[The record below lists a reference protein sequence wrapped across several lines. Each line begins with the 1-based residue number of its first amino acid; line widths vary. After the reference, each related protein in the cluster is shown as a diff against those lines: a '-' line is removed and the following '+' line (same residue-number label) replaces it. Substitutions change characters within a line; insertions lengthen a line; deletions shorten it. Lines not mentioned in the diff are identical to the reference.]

1 MRFPLTWW
9 QLMWA
14 LVFVSGFV
22 FRVRTTADIS
32 EDPIDAWALF
42 RIGLIVIVALVLFVR
57 LTLKKSRW
65 SPGLFSS
72 TLGIFLLY
80 PVISL
85 VSTLWS
91 ASTAWTLYKSVEF
104 LTDVLLLAAIVA
116 TLRSAEE
123 YRKLVNWTWILLGL
137 LTISAWV
144 GAVVDPGDALFADPT
159 VRIMALPARLVGVF
173 PVVSCNE
180 LSEMSAILGL
190 VALCRLMVDPDAQNK
205 KGRYRVLFLA
215 AMATLIIT
223 QTRGVFA
230 AFFIGLVVLLIL
242 TRRYRLAAV
251 AGICSTLVL
260 AALLLFTHFGTS
272 ASNFLLRGQSV
283 DQASGISGRGEIWE
297 EAFSAILEHP
307 IVGYGGFAGAR
318 FAVLSKNS
326 VHSSSLNSYID
337 AALNIGIFGTVILL
351 IVVFATGWGLLRSI
365 NGTQLSRADSSLAL
379 EMFMAFIVIVVTSME
394 SSNLITHPP
403 LPFLTVLGAAAV
415 LRDERRSLAVDSFW
429 PISVQS

>member
-242 TRRYRLAAV
+242 HADIVWQRLRGFLFDASSQPCF
-251 AGICSTLVL
+251 CSL
-260 AALLLFTHFGTS
+260 TS
-272 ASNFLLRGQSV
+272 AHPRLTFYFVGKVLTKRAAFQGAV
-283 DQASGISGRGEIWE
+283 KFGRKHFPQYSSIRLSATEDSPARDLSCFPKT
-297 EAFSAILEHP
+297 AFT
-307 IVGYGGFAGAR
+307 R
-318 FAVLSKNS
+318 
-326 VHSSSLNSYID
+326 
-337 AALNIGIFGTVILL
+337 AA
-351 IVVFATGWGLLRSI
+351 
-365 NGTQLSRADSSLAL
+365 
-379 EMFMAFIVIVVTSME
+379 
-394 SSNLITHPP
+394 
-403 LPFLTVLGAAAV
+403 
-415 LRDERRSLAVDSFW
+415 
-429 PISVQS
+429 